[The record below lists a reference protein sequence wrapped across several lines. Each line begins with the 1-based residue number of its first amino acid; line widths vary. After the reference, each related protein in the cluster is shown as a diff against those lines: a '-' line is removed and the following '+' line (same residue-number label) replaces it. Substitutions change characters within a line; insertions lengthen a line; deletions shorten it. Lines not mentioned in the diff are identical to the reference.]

1 MRYWAFILALL
12 GQAGLAQFGLPWLA
26 METKPNIPLL
36 EAAAEADTG
45 DIKELLEQGVD
56 LEERDSRGNTALM
69 WAAAT
74 GSFRNVV
81 LLIRAGANVDAQNS
95 SGCGAIMAAV
105 SHSDCPHPGPARDS
119 DPVAVI
125 LALLAAGANPDPVMV
140 VVDNPGGGPY
150 SMTPLMYCT
159 REPLPCLE
167 LLLAAGADP
176 NWRDLEGDTLLIDF
190 LDPIHIPFPYTES
203 KGVALPSPASKANSG
218 FAFPWPSVWGN
229 RLWLAGAPPPD
240 PRISEV
246 VWLLLQYGADPNA
259 ANLRQWTPLHAAAW
273 NGNREAYQL
282 LLEAGAD
289 IHALA
294 EGDTTVLMAASYASG
309 APGGEFDEVVAD
321 LLAAGLSAN
330 AEDRRGATA
339 LMYAVEGA
347 LIYGERGGN
356 LKIIETLLAGGSGE
370 NADPSRAADPNHQDH
385 SGKTAL
391 IWVFDPPSFTLEGG
405 GSLAVARLL
414 LEHGADP
421 YLQDKYGK
429 NALDY
434 GRDYELEKLVE
445 ELNP

>member
-1 MRYWAFILALL
+1 
-12 GQAGLAQFGLPWLA
+12 

-95 SGCGAIMAAV
+95 LGCGAIIAAIPRISSSV
-105 SHSDCPHPGPARDS
+105 CPDPEPAPDS

-125 LALLAAGANPDPVMV
+125 QALLAAGANPDPVMF
-140 VVDNPGGGPY
+140 VVDNPGGPFT
-150 SMTPLMYCT
+150 MTPLMSCT
-159 REPLPCLE
+159 VMTPLPCLE

-176 NWRDLEGDTLLIDF
+176 NWRDLKGNTPLIDF
-190 LDPIHIPFPYTES
+190 VDPPYRYFPYFEAHGDEAT
-203 KGVALPSPASKANSG
+203 LPSPASKTNSG
-218 FAFPWPSVWGN
+218 FALPWPSVWRLIN
-229 RLWLAGAPPPD
+229 RVWLAGGD
-240 PRISEV
+240 PSAALRTREV

-259 ANLRQWTPLHAAAW
+259 ANLRKWTPLHAAAW

-309 APGGEFDEVVAD
+309 ALGWEFDEVVAD
-321 LLAAGLSAN
+321 LLAAGLNAN

-339 LMYAVEGA
+339 LMYAVEGGN
-347 LIYGERGGN
+347 IGGN
-356 LKIIETLLAGGSGE
+356 PKIIETLLAGGSGE

-391 IWVFDPPSFTLEGG
+391 IWVFDAQSFAWDRGG
-405 GSLAVARLL
+405 DPLTVARLL

-421 YLQDKYGK
+421 YLQDKYGN
-429 NALDY
+429 NALGY
-434 GRDYELEKLVE
+434 GGSRLEKLVE